1 MPRLFP
7 RRGGLI
13 GALVLAG
20 CLSVLVPGCAAG
32 DDDDARTAGS
42 DPTTAVST
50 SSPASSGADVQ
61 LVEIEVA
68 DGRVVVVADRVE
80 VALGARVV
88 LAVTSDAAD
97 EVHVHGYDR
106 SVELTP
112 GRRTTLE
119 LTADSP
125 GLFEVE
131 LHGSGLLL
139 VQLEV
144 R

>member
-1 MPRLFP
+1 MPRLFS
-7 RRGGLI
+7 RRVGVL
-13 GALVLAG
+13 GALALAG

-32 DDDDARTAGS
+32 DDDAGTAAS
-42 DPTTAVST
+42 DPTSAAST
-50 SSPASSGADVQ
+50 SSAASSGADVQ
-61 LVEIEVA
+61 LIEIEVA
-68 DGRVVVVADRVE
+68 DGQVDVAADRVE

-106 SVELTP
+106 SAELTP

>member
-1 MPRLFP
+1 MPRSFSRHVGVL
-7 RRGGLI
+7 

-32 DDDDARTAGS
+32 VDDDARTAAG

-50 SSPASSGADVQ
+50 SSPVSSGADVQ
-61 LVEIEVA
+61 LVEIDVA
-68 DGRVVVVADRVE
+68 DGRVEVVDDRVE

-112 GRRTTLE
+112 GRRATLE

-131 LHGSGLLL
+131 LHESGLLL